1 MIKRDY
7 NNYDYITVS
16 VKEEKYDPVIRC
28 YEKLGWERVKSREDA
43 VYYNLV
49 TVVFRRPHKIM
60 KKDRLQL
67 LQVWMESQINEISTA
82 GAEKHAVSVSAGI
95 ILYLIYSALV
105 VCGVL
110 MAIFAKTPTFAW
122 IGVALAVLGV
132 CFSAITI
139 APLYKRVKRE
149 NGVYEERFDRASR
162 ELESYIEEADAL
174 AYERQLYETA
184 ILNSQNEQFEEQLN
198 QSLFEENKDGANVD
212 ETDVDDGVNTDEV
225 DGDLGD
231 EQAQETVENG
241 GASDETSG
249 ENAIEKDGE
258 TQPENEQV
266 AERENVEKEQS
277 VCAAQPQE
285 NERESGVES
294 ENKNAENAPE
304 SQEKTGVEDI
314 EKEEIISPETQE
326 KDGQENEEKEV
337 EGAVEKEPEK
347 DDSQGIFAHEI
358 DFDDQNVQVLD
369 STCEVVEEEIETFV
383 ADEEYHVDGE
393 VLELTIEEKFD
404 DQTESEQTGD
414 NGEIDQADE
423 TPDNEKTDQADETL
437 AYSVDEQVQSD
448 DFLDGA
454 PDQTD
459 GEQNKESGVIDNE

>member
-110 MAIFAKTPTFAW
+110 MATFAKTPTFVW

-132 CFSAITI
+132 SFSAITI

-149 NGVYEERFDRASR
+149 NAVYEERFDRASR
-162 ELESYIEEADAL
+162 ELEAYIEEADAL

-198 QSLFEENKDGANVD
+198 QSLFEENKDVAN
-212 ETDVDDGVNTDEV
+212 VDDGVKTDEV

-231 EQAQETVENG
+231 EQGQETIVNG

-249 ENAIEKDGE
+249 ENAIEKESE

-277 VCAAQPQE
+277 VCTTQPQE
-285 NERESGVES
+285 NEKEIGVEKAS
-294 ENKNAENAPE
+294 ESPE
-304 SQEKTGVEDI
+304 ITPDDVAD
-314 EKEEIISPETQE
+314 EKEVCAEEECDNTATT
-326 KDGQENEEKEV
+326 QENEEKGV
-337 EGAVEKEPEK
+337 EDAVEKEPEK

-383 ADEEYHVDGE
+383 ADEEDHVDGE
-393 VLELTIEEKFD
+393 VLELTIEEKIDEHQTD
-404 DQTESEQTGD
+404 DQTDDNVQTVD
-414 NGEIDQADE
+414 NCETEQADQ
-423 TPDNEKTDQADETL
+423 TPD
-437 AYSVDEQVQSD
+437 YSADEQVQSD
-448 DFLDGA
+448 DFLDDA
-454 PDQTD
+454 PAQTSV
-459 GEQNKESGVIDNE
+459 EQNKESEVIDNE

>member
-110 MAIFAKTPTFAW
+110 MATFAKTPTFVW

-132 CFSAITI
+132 SFSAITI

-149 NGVYEERFDRASR
+149 NAVYEERFDRASR
-162 ELESYIEEADAL
+162 ELEAYIEEADAL

-198 QSLFEENKDGANVD
+198 QSLFEENKDVANVD
-212 ETDVDDGVNTDEV
+212 ETGVDDGVNTDEV
-225 DGDLGD
+225 DVDLGD
-231 EQAQETVENG
+231 EQGQETVVNG
-241 GASDETSG
+241 GVDDETLG
-249 ENAIEKDGE
+249 ENALEKDGE

-266 AERENVEKEQS
+266 AERENLEKEQS
-277 VCAAQPQE
+277 VCTTQPQE
-285 NERESGVES
+285 NERESGVEN
-294 ENKNAENAPE
+294 ENKNAENVPE

-326 KDGQENEEKEV
+326 KDGQESDEKVV
-337 EGAVEKEPEK
+337 ESAVEKEPEK

-383 ADEEYHVDGE
+383 ADEEDHVDGE
-393 VLELTIEEKFD
+393 VLELTIEEKLDEHQTD
-404 DQTESEQTGD
+404 DQTENEQTGD

-423 TPDNEKTDQADETL
+423 TPD
-437 AYSVDEQVQSD
+437 YSVDEQVQGD

-454 PDQTD
+454 PAQTD
-459 GEQNKESGVIDNE
+459 GEQNKKSEVIDNE

>member
-110 MAIFAKTPTFAW
+110 MATLAKTPTFVW

-132 CFSAITI
+132 SFSAITI

-149 NGVYEERFDRASR
+149 NAVYEERFDRASR

-212 ETDVDDGVNTDEV
+212 ETGVDDGVNTDEV
-225 DGDLGD
+225 DGDFGD
-231 EQAQETVENG
+231 EQGQETVENG
-241 GASDETSG
+241 GADDETSG
-249 ENAIEKDGE
+249 ENAIEKESE

-266 AERENVEKEQS
+266 AERENLEKEQS
-277 VCAAQPQE
+277 VCTTQPQE
-285 NERESGVES
+285 NERESGVER
-294 ENKNAENAPE
+294 ENKNAENSPE

-314 EKEEIISPETQE
+314 EKQEIISPETQE
-326 KDGQENEEKEV
+326 KDGQENDEKVV
-337 EGAVEKEPEK
+337 ESTVEKEPEK

-383 ADEEYHVDGE
+383 ADEEDHVDGE
-393 VLELTIEEKFD
+393 VLELTIEEKLDEHQTD

-423 TPDNEKTDQADETL
+423 TPD
-437 AYSVDEQVQSD
+437 YSVDEQAQGD

-454 PDQTD
+454 PAQTD